1 MVWDLLNWVIHNFLL
16 ELIHFFSWK
25 RILKATHFIQDHA
38 QCPNI
43 CFFSI
48 LLVFPK
54 FRRKIKWRSNT
65 IILSFSFVLWR
76 LTWRLSLNALILC
89 TAYLFSTNF
98 LSASKLIIH
107 QIIIG
112 AKEII
117 VNHIKWVVGLFH

>member
-1 MVWDLLNWVIHNFLL
+1 MVWYLLNWVIQNFLL

-25 RILKATHFIQDHA
+25 RILKAAHFIQDHT

-54 FRRKIKWRSNT
+54 FWRKIKWSSNST
-65 IILSFSFVLWR
+65 ILCFFFVFWS
-76 LTWRLSLNALILC
+76 LSLNALIFC
-89 TAYLFSTNF
+89 KAYLFSSNF
-98 LSASKLIIH
+98 LCASKLIIH

-117 VNHIKWVVGLFH
+117 INHVKWVVGLFH

>member
-1 MVWDLLNWVIHNFLL
+1 MVWDLLNWVIHNFLFK
-16 ELIHFFSWK
+16 LIHFFSWK
-25 RILKATHFIQDHA
+25 RILKATHFIQDHT

-54 FRRKIKWRSNT
+54 FRSKIKRRSNT
-65 IILSFSFVLWR
+65 IILSFSYSLWR
-76 LTWRLSLNALILC
+76 RLSLNALILC
-89 TAYLFSTNF
+89 TAYLFSTNLF
-98 LSASKLIIH
+98 CASKLIIH

-117 VNHIKWVVGLFH
+117 VNHIKWVVSLFH